1 MPEASAQEQSDATAV
16 PQVVQTLHDRF
27 GDPKNFIN
35 RELSWLEFNRRV
47 LEEAQDPTQPLIERI
62 KFVTIFSSN
71 LDEFFEIRVAGI
83 KQQIQSETSDVGPD
97 GLSPTELFDRIQK
110 TVRELVGTQYA
121 LWKNELLPELA
132 KNGIYVREIAELSA
146 KRAAWANRYFQQEV
160 FPMLTPL
167 AVDASHPFPHLLNRS
182 HNLLVRAK
190 TRRRGERLHAI
201 VQVPRVVPRLI
212 LMPRGTGA
220 NEPWEYIY
228 LASLIKQHIGE
239 LFPGLILDGVHAFR
253 VTRNSDLY
261 IDDEEAENLL
271 RTIEQELRRTSRGNA
286 VRLEVEADCPKDFL
300 ELLLEFFNLTEAD
313 AYKLDGP
320 LTMTHLAPLVANDA
334 FAKLRDRPFQ
344 PARDPALPPHA
355 DFFEVL
361 RRQDVLLHHPYDS
374 FDEVVELVET
384 AAKDPQVLAIKMT
397 LYRTSGDSPI
407 VEALIDAANAGK
419 QVTAIVELRARFDE
433 ASNIQWARR
442 LEEAGAHVIYGV
454 VGLKTHCK
462 ALLIVRRD
470 ADEIR
475 RYVHLG
481 TGNYHS
487 RTARIYTDFSLLTSE
502 SQLSEEVA
510 TVFNTLTGL
519 AGYPGLKKLMV
530 APFDMHSR
538 FIKLIERERDNALA
552 GKPARIVAK
561 MNALVDQEI
570 IEKLYE
576 ASCADVTI
584 DLVVRGICCLR
595 PKVPALSE
603 NIRVISI
610 VGRFLEHS
618 RIFYFEDAAQFLP
631 ANRAGFPD
639 RDARVA
645 GSNHQRRHSRVSA
658 RSREGAGI
666 AAGRHVP
673 TFNTRSGRTA
683 PPSAVAISRSITRTH
698 EKAWWFDKK
707 SACGPAG
714 TDCRCKGKRRDRSDE
729 IGDAVKKRTL
739 VIDVGGSNVKVMISR
754 SQRRKFKSG
763 PEMTPRELVTQ
774 LKSLLQDWTFDA
786 ISMGFPAPV
795 RNGCIMS
802 EPKHLGPGWTR
813 FNFEKSLGKPVRI
826 INYAAMQALGSY
838 RGRRMLSLGLGTG
851 LGSTLIWESNVLPL
865 ELGDLP
871 YGNDHIIEDCLGKS
885 GLKQLGEKQWK
896 SEVLRA
902 VVLLKKSLIADY
914 VVLGGGSAKKLDQ
927 LPHGI
932 ELGHNRNAFLG
943 GVRLWQPDPHTRRAK
958 WQIL

>member
-1 MPEASAQEQSDATAV
+1 MQTSAAEVTTDELALLPDAIQPERDFSDPT
-16 PQVVQTLHDRF
+16 
-27 GDPKNFIN
+27 NFIN

-47 LEEAQDPTQPLIERI
+47 LEEAQDPTQPLIERV
-62 KFVTIFSSN
+62 KFMTIFSNN

-97 GLSPTELFDRIQK
+97 GMSPTETFNAIQRL
-110 TVRELVGTQYA
+110 VHELVATQYDF
-121 LWKNELLPELA
+121 WNKELMPALA
-132 KNGIYVREIAELSA
+132 KSGIRLHDVAQLTG
-146 KRAAWANRYFQQEV
+146 KRAAWAKRYFQEEV

-167 AVDASHPFPHLLNRS
+167 AVDASHPFPQLLNKS

-190 TRRRGERLHAI
+190 TQRGGEPLHAI
-201 VQVPRVVPRLI
+201 VQVPRVLPRLI
-212 LMPRGTGA
+212 VMPRGKGED
-220 NEPWEYIY
+220 EPWVYIY

-271 RTIEQELRRTSRGNA
+271 RTIEQELRRSSRGNA

-300 ELLLEFFNLTEAD
+300 SLLLEFFNLSEAD

-320 LTMTHLAPLVANDA
+320 LSMTHLAPLVANDA
-334 FAKLRDRPFQ
+334 FAKLKDRPFQ
-344 PARDPALPPHA
+344 PARDPALPPSV

-374 FDEVVELVET
+374 FDQIVELIEE
-384 AAKDPQVLAIKMT
+384 AATDPQVLAIKIT

-407 VEALIDAANAGK
+407 VGALIDAANAGK

-454 VGLKTHCK
+454 VGLKTHSK

-470 ADEIR
+470 ADQLR

-502 SQLSEEVA
+502 AKLTEEVA

-519 AGYPGLKKLMV
+519 AGYHGLKKLMV

-538 FIKLIERERDNALA
+538 LIRLIERERDHARG

-561 MNALVDQEI
+561 LNALVDQEI

-584 DLVVRGICCLR
+584 DLIVRGICCLR
-595 PKVPALSE
+595 PKMPGLSD

-618 RIFYFEDAAQFLP
+618 RIFYFENAGQPKVFLSSADWMPRNFYRRIELAFPVENATLRDQIIKEVLPSLLNDRVKARGLQSDGSYRRLKPEGSEPRAQAQWHFREESRERTKKMTGSKKKSRADKLIPIRVASDNPVIP
-631 ANRAGFPD
+631 ADPGPD
-639 RDARVA
+639 RQL
-645 GSNHQRRHSRVSA
+645 SSSA
-658 RSREGAGI
+658 FAK
-666 AAGRHVP
+666 V
-673 TFNTRSGRTA
+673 TA
-683 PPSAVAISRSITRTH
+683 DKPPSAETT
-698 EKAWWFDKK
+698 
-707 SACGPAG
+707 
-714 TDCRCKGKRRDRSDE
+714 
-729 IGDAVKKRTL
+729 
-739 VIDVGGSNVKVMISR
+739 
-754 SQRRKFKSG
+754 
-763 PEMTPRELVTQ
+763 
-774 LKSLLQDWTFDA
+774 
-786 ISMGFPAPV
+786 
-795 RNGCIMS
+795 
-802 EPKHLGPGWTR
+802 
-813 FNFEKSLGKPVRI
+813 
-826 INYAAMQALGSY
+826 
-838 RGRRMLSLGLGTG
+838 
-851 LGSTLIWESNVLPL
+851 
-865 ELGDLP
+865 
-871 YGNDHIIEDCLGKS
+871 
-885 GLKQLGEKQWK
+885 KQ
-896 SEVLRA
+896 S
-902 VVLLKKSLIADY
+902 
-914 VVLGGGSAKKLDQ
+914 
-927 LPHGI
+927 
-932 ELGHNRNAFLG
+932 
-943 GVRLWQPDPHTRRAK
+943 
-958 WQIL
+958 